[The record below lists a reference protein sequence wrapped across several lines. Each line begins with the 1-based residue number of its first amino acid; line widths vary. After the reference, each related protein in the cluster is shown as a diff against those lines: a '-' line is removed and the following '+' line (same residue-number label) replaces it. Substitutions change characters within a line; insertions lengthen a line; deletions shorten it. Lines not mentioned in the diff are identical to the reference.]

1 LAAQL
6 LVERATKCEHDN
18 AAANVEMGRPNFFL
32 DRFIEGFT
40 VGAVK

>member
-1 LAAQL
+1 VPHHSIPIGILY
-6 LVERATKCEHDN
+6 N
-18 AAANVEMGRPNFFL
+18 IFL